1 MRPKV
6 RATIFDDKWHVL
18 LCRVPNHY
26 GVSWEIPGGGIDPGE
41 TSEVA
46 LAREIWEETGIRS
59 FNILGKTLHPTH
71 EIWDDDMKA
80 SVRGT
85 FDGQAIIEYVVQL
98 SSSNPKLTPG
108 VSGEVAELMWID
120 PVKAKNFLIY
130 RDQHEMFVRICVEV
144 LGSVPII

>member
-1 MRPKV
+1 
-6 RATIFDDKWHVL
+6 
-18 LCRVPNHY
+18 
-26 GVSWEIPGGGIDPGE
+26 
-41 TSEVA
+41 
-46 LAREIWEETGIRS
+46 
-59 FNILGKTLHPTH
+59 
-71 EIWDDDMKA
+71 MKA